1 MVRGAIT
8 GYTIFSLGS
17 KVKSSN
23 ALSSFNGVPKE
34 GYLNGGDILMNNL
47 LQKDGWKQQKRLC

>member
-8 GYTIFSLGS
+8 GYTMFSLGS

-23 ALSSFNGVPKE
+23 ALSSFNGVPKD
-34 GYLNGGDILMNNL
+34 GYLNGGDIFMGSMLKS
-47 LQKDGWKQQKRLC
+47 QGWGN

>member
-8 GYTIFSLGS
+8 GYTMFSLGS

-23 ALSSFNGVPKE
+23 ALSSFNGVPKD
-34 GYLNGGDILMNNL
+34 GYLNGGDILMN
-47 LQKDGWKQQKRLC
+47 KMVDHAGWK